1 MDGTPGQLRSQ
12 NDLAPCPASSPLTC
26 STCST
31 CSTCR
36 SCSIS
41 GSCSV
46 SSSGPPDTFLMR
58 KLILLERPCVLDFHK
73 LTKCLIS
80 GRYNSGQ
87 LLIFT
92 HLVFFGGKSLQ
103 FAICSL
109 TCERQWTMAQ
119 TRHKDLGEVQFSSE
133 KCKLIVEDLL
143 PTKVH
148 YVLFWTSRLVFPE
161 RREL

>member
-1 MDGTPGQLRSQ
+1 MSMCLGLSQTNKTAEYITPGNFFYSF
-12 NDLAPCPASSPLTC
+12 
-26 STCST
+26 
-31 CSTCR
+31 
-36 SCSIS
+36 
-41 GSCSV
+41 GV
-46 SSSGPPDTFLMR
+46 
-58 KLILLERPCVLDFHK
+58 
-73 LTKCLIS
+73 
-80 GRYNSGQ
+80 
-87 LLIFT
+87 
-92 HLVFFGGKSLQ
+92 FGGKSLQ
-103 FAICSL
+103 FAGSL